1 MCNACYSFLSRA
13 WLLISE
19 KNEIESTTKRT
30 PGREVDY
37 IEEKGNRV
45 NRKKRHP
52 GREVDYIEEKENRVN
67 RKRKVGKERLTI

>member
-19 KNEIESTTKRT
+19 KNEIESTTKRP

-45 NRKKRHP
+45 NRKKDPQEERVTT
-52 GREVDYIEEKENRVN
+52 GEKEKIKSTAKKTP
-67 RKRKVGKERLTI
+67 RKRG

>member
-19 KNEIESTTKRT
+19 KKEIESTTKRT
-30 PGREVDY
+30 QGREVDY

-45 NRKKRHP
+45 NRKKDP
-52 GREVDYIEEKENRVN
+52 QEEK
-67 RKRKVGKERLTI
+67 LTT

>member
-19 KNEIESTTKRT
+19 KKEIESTTKRT

-45 NRKKRHP
+45 NRKKDPQEERVTT
-52 GREVDYIEEKENRVN
+52 GEKEEIESTAKEKRANR
-67 RKRKVGKERLTI
+67 G

>member
-37 IEEKGNRV
+37 IEEKENRV
-45 NRKKRHP
+45 NRKKDTQEERVTT
-52 GREVDYIEEKENRVN
+52 GEKEEIESTAKKMQT
-67 RKRKVGKERLTI
+67 KRG